1 MTTKGWS
8 TRSFGATATM
18 SVTASGCGLSK
29 GEGLSN
35 EPQSRCIFSDEKG
48 EYTCAYI
55 VLCYYWCLGLG
66 LGLAI
71 GDDTRLICEE
81 W

>member
-1 MTTKGWS
+1 MNRNHSAYFWMK
-8 TRSFGATATM
+8 R
-18 SVTASGCGLSK
+18 
-29 GEGLSN
+29 
-35 EPQSRCIFSDEKG
+35 G